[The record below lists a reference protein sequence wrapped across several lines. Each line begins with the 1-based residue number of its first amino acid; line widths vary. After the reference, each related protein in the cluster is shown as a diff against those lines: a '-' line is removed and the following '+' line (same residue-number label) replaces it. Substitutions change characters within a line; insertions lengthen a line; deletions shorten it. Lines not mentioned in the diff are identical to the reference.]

1 MKFRLIVKQT
11 TYEHELPERIAIDSF
26 IDFKFGIIGDIKT
39 IQENEIVLNKVFN
52 SDRNIIKGDYVF
64 GHKIDKVEVLRNIIN
79 IYANVVVNKYPDKSE
94 YFSNM
99 IKNNIE
105 KHNPF
110 YKFEY
115 LNCINKLDYKS
126 LYFLVRRRI
135 MSEIDW
141 CFEYHMQLHA
151 HCKSSILDYY
161 LVKYIEEN
169 NLKEDIFYLARKYNI
184 TFYEMMNGFIHDNYY
199 DKPLCKYFRKRFGG
213 I

>member
-115 LNCINKLDYKS
+115 LNCIN
-126 LYFLVRRRI
+126 
-135 MSEIDW
+135 
-141 CFEYHMQLHA
+141 
-151 HCKSSILDYY
+151 
-161 LVKYIEEN
+161 
-169 NLKEDIFYLARKYNI
+169 
-184 TFYEMMNGFIHDNYY
+184 
-199 DKPLCKYFRKRFGG
+199 
-213 I
+213 